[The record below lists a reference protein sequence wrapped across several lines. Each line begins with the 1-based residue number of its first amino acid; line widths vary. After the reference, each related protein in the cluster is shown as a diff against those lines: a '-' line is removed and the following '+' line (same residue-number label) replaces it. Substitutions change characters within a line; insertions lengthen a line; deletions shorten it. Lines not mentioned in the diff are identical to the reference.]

1 MDIRVFNS
9 YVDGYILRRQTVM
22 NDKLRIEHL
31 VAGKISE
38 AVWGSKSYKKP
49 FKEIKLL
56 DEDDVNTSRNKRV
69 YNTLKAKGLI

>member
-49 FKEIKLL
+49 FKEVKLL